1 MEKTYENDE
10 EIQIDVLE
18 LLFAL
23 RKKIWLIILAA
34 IIGGGLAGAYSKFI
48 ITPQFTSTAM
58 VYVLSKETTLTSLA
72 DLQIGSQLTQD
83 YKIIITS
90 RPVLNE
96 VIADLGLDMTYV
108 ELKEK
113 IQIKNQQDTRILTI
127 EVQDPDPHRAK
138 AITDKVADTSAE
150 YIGEIM
156 EMTPPKM
163 IEDGEIPINRT
174 SPSTKRNAVMGAL
187 VGMVLVCGIVVLRV
201 ILNDSIKTEDDVERY
216 LKLSTLA
223 VIPLRG
229 GKAEAYKRYGH
240 KESTEESIEKNKRSR
255 KRAKGDA

>member
-1 MEKTYENDE
+1 MEKTYENDD
-10 EIQIDVLE
+10 EIQIDLRE
-18 LLFAL
+18 LLYAL

-34 IIGGGLAGAYSKFI
+34 VIGGGVAGAYSKFI
-48 ITPQFTSTAM
+48 ITPQYTSTSM

-96 VIADLGLDMTYV
+96 IIAELGLNVTYP
-108 ELKEK
+108 ELKQK
-113 IQIKNQQDTRILTI
+113 IQIGNPQDTRILTI
-127 EVQDPDPHRAK
+127 QVQDPDPYRAK
-138 AITDKVADTSAE
+138 TLTDKVAYTSAE

-156 EMTPPKM
+156 EMTPPKI
-163 IEDGEIPINRT
+163 IEDGEIPISKT
-174 SPSTKRNAVMGAL
+174 SPSTKRNAVLGAI

-216 LKLSTLA
+216 LNLSTLA

-229 GKAEAYKRYGH
+229 GGAEEYQRHEH
-240 KESTEESIEKNKRSR
+240 KKSTKKSKRSR
-255 KRAKGDA
+255 KRTGGV

>member
-10 EIQIDVLE
+10 EIQINLLE

-34 IIGGGLAGAYSKFI
+34 ILGGGLAGAYSKFI

-96 VIADLGLDMTYV
+96 VISDLALDMSYV
-108 ELKEK
+108 ELKQK

-138 AITDKVADTSAE
+138 TITDKVAYTSAE

-174 SPSTKRNAVMGAL
+174 SPSTKRNAVMGAM

-216 LKLSTLA
+216 LNLSTLA

-229 GKAEAYKRYGH
+229 GGAEKYERYEYKEG
-240 KESTEESIEKNKRSR
+240 TEESNTNKRSR
-255 KRAKGDA
+255 KRTKGDA